1 VTATLYRTRIGHGR
15 TERVTHG
22 FEYRHAMW
30 LVDLDDVPQLP
41 RPLRIF
47 GRFDARDHLGD
58 PASTIRAN
66 VDAYLAREGVDLR
79 GGRVCM
85 LANARSWG
93 YTFNPLSVLWC
104 YDRDGD
110 LAGVVAEVHNT
121 YGERHCYFLRPD
133 ADGRAGAAKEF
144 YVSPFFAV
152 DGRYEM
158 QFTRDAEQDDLHID
172 ITLRR
177 DASPAPVFRA
187 TLDAARD
194 PARPSFLAGSLRH
207 PFASHRVMALIKLQG
222 IRLWLRRLPLVPRP
236 VAPTPRLS
244 GSRVQKGVAS

>member
-1 VTATLYRTRIGHGR
+1 MNATLYRTRIGHGR

-22 FEYRHAMW
+22 FAYRHSMW
-30 LVDLDDVPQLP
+30 LVDLDDVPRLP
-41 RPLRIF
+41 RSLRLL
-47 GRFDARDHLGD
+47 GRFDAGDHLGD

-66 VDAYLAREGVDLR
+66 VDAYLATEGVDLR
-79 GGRVCM
+79 GGRVLM

-93 YTFNPLSVLWC
+93 YTFNPLSVFWC
-104 YDRDGD
+104 HDRAEE
-110 LAGVVAEVHNT
+110 LVGVVAEVHNT

-133 ADGRAGAAKEF
+133 ADGRADTAKEF

-152 DGRYEM
+152 DGSYEM
-158 QFTRDAEQDDLHID
+158 RFTDPLLRSGTEPTDHLELE

-177 DASPAPVFRA
+177 GPGAVPVFRA
-187 TLDAARD
+187 TLDAERD
-194 PARPSFLAGSLRH
+194 PAWPSFLAGTLRH

-236 VAPTPRLS
+236 AAP
-244 GSRVQKGVAS
+244 VQNGVAS

>member
-1 VTATLYRTRIGHGR
+1 MTATLYRTRIGHGR

-22 FEYRHAMW
+22 FEYRHSMW
-30 LVDLDDVPQLP
+30 LVDLDDVPRLP
-41 RPLRIF
+41 RPLRVL

-58 PASTIRAN
+58 AASTIRAN
-66 VDAYLAREGVDLR
+66 VDAYLATEGVDLH
-79 GGRVCM
+79 GGRVLM

-93 YTFNPLSVLWC
+93 YTFNPLSVFWC
-104 YDRDGD
+104 YDHDGE
-110 LAGVVAEVHNT
+110 LVGVVAEVHNT

-133 ADGRAGAAKEF
+133 ASGRADATKEF

-152 DGRYEM
+152 DGSYEM
-158 QFTRDAEQDDLHID
+158 QFTEPGAELGIA

-177 DASPAPVFRA
+177 GGDPVFRA

-194 PARPSFLAGSLRH
+194 LARPSFLAGSLRH

-236 VAPTPRLS
+236 TAQAPCLN
-244 GSRVQKGVAS
+244 GKGVQEGVAS

>member
-1 VTATLYRTRIGHGR
+1 MNARLYRTRIGHGR

-22 FEYRHAMW
+22 FAYRHSMW
-30 LVDLDDVPQLP
+30 LVDLDDVPRLP
-41 RPLRIF
+41 RSLRLL

-66 VDAYLAREGVDLR
+66 VDAYLATEGVELG
-79 GGRVCM
+79 GGRVLM

-93 YTFNPLSVLWC
+93 YTFNPLSVFWC
-104 YDRDGD
+104 YGHDGG

-133 ADGRAGAAKEF
+133 AHGRADTAKEF

-152 DGRYEM
+152 DGSYEM
-158 QFTRDAEQDDLHID
+158 RFTQPDDHLELE

-177 DASPAPVFRA
+177 GAGSVPVFRA
-187 TLDAARD
+187 TLDADRD

-236 VAPTPRLS
+236 AAPA
-244 GSRVQKGVAS
+244 QNGVAS